1 MYKRQV
7 YILYSLVDCGESIS
21 DCHTLYSTLEK
32 AKAAMEIEI
41 QECMKNFHYGKV
53 KHDLERLYEF
63 VNEDGQGFTV
73 GIDEQIPL

>member
-1 MYKRQV
+1 MNTV
-7 YILYSLVDCGESIS
+7 YILYSLVDSGERIS

>member
-1 MYKRQV
+1 MNTV
-7 YILYSLVDCGESIS
+7 YILYSLVDCGESNT
-21 DCHTLYSTLEK
+21 HRLTLYSTFEK

>member
-1 MYKRQV
+1 MNTV
-7 YILYSLVDCGESIS
+7 YILYSLVGCWESIA

>member
-1 MYKRQV
+1 MNTV

-32 AKAAMEIEI
+32 AKAAIEI

>member
-1 MYKRQV
+1 MNTV

-32 AKAAMEIEI
+32 AKGAMEIEI

-53 KHDLERLYEF
+53 KHYLERLYE
-63 VNEDGQGFTV
+63 
-73 GIDEQIPL
+73 IPL

>member
-1 MYKRQV
+1 MKMNTV

-41 QECMKNFHYGKV
+41 QECMKTSIM
-53 KHDLERLYEF
+53 ERSSMTLK
-63 VNEDGQGFTV
+63 GFMS
-73 GIDEQIPL
+73 L

>member
-1 MYKRQV
+1 MNTV

-21 DCHTLYSTLEK
+21 DRHTLYSILEK